1 MVIIYSSD
9 LKPSMTRVGGRSKTE
24 ALDEFSLMRQRNV
37 AAKFRQFD
45 PSYARMKREAH
56 EAVRKAENDR
66 TNLMTELFALNN
78 LEGIV
83 DLNSLTCSEALHTEI
98 SSTILEEFR
107 NPEWFGFGPD
117 FEKTK
122 INDFERLKR
131 WFNVVQKK
139 ELRAAAFKPQ
149 QAAAKK
155 NVEDSDSDEDYDLD
169 ELQENRLIDDIY
181 MDAERADNRVLPN
194 IGKKLKYLHH
204 DVKRTIQDTL
214 ANLQSQ
220 ISNLK
225 SSKALTAQAFN
236 TGRMEQLN
244 ADLQI
249 QKHQLN
255 LVEKKESFM
264 QLVLTSYK
272 DKSILLPDMK
282 KFFEDFRQSQRL
294 GNLQRQQK
302 WAIFF
307 SCLERAKLLTAIEI
321 KQVNDELFNAQK
333 QLQEVF
339 RYGDGQIIKKSLIL
353 GMTTTGRGFIISTDY
368 RTLNLH

>member
-1 MVIIYSSD
+1 
-9 LKPSMTRVGGRSKTE
+9 MTRVGGRSKTE
-24 ALDEFSLMRQRNV
+24 ALDEFSLMRQRSV

-56 EAVRKAENDR
+56 EAVRKSENDR

-83 DLNSLTCSEALHTEI
+83 DLNSLSCSEALQNEI
-98 SSTILEEFR
+98 SSAILEEFR

-122 INDFERLKR
+122 INDFERLMR

-149 QAAAKK
+149 PAAPKK
-155 NVEDSDSDEDYDLD
+155 IVEDSDSDEDYDLD

-181 MDAERADNRVLPN
+181 MDAERSDNRLLPN
-194 IGKKLKYLHH
+194 IGKKLKYLHN

-214 ANLQSQ
+214 AHLQSQ

-225 SSKALTAQAFN
+225 SSKPKAVTAFN
-236 TGRMEQLN
+236 TDRMEKLN

-272 DKSILLPDMK
+272 DKSILLPDMN
-282 KFFEDFRQSQRL
+282 KFFEDYRQSQRL
-294 GNLQRQQK
+294 GTFLNRQQK

-307 SCLERAKLLTAIEI
+307 FCLERAKLLTAIEI

-353 GMTTTGRGFIISTDY
+353 GMTTTGRGFIISKDY
-368 RTLNLH
+368 RVLSSY